1 MQFVMATNNLKKRDE
16 MERILKELGIEVLT
30 AKQAGADLG
39 DVEETGTTFEE
50 NAYIK
55 AKAALDLTGKASIA
69 DDSGLMVDALNG
81 EPGVYSARYGG
92 PGATD
97 EEKVQKLLKN
107 IENVPEEKRTA
118 RFVSAICCLFPNGKE
133 LMVRGE
139 CPGKIAYAPAGEG
152 GFGSEI
158 LKQADDAITAR
169 EIIKGKCLET
179 SPLSSRE
186 AAEEIASQIGA
197 EVVQVIGTKFIL
209 YRRNEK
215 KPVIVLPKK

>member
-1 MQFVMATNNLKKRDE
+1 MRFVIATHNRKKLGE
-16 MERILKELGIEVLT
+16 LQRILEPLGIQAVTGEDIGISLT
-30 AKQAGADLG
+30 EAA
-39 DVEETGTTFEE
+39 ETGTTFEE
-50 NAYIK
+50 NAWIK
-55 AKAALDLTGKASIA
+55 AESACRETGLPAVA

-152 GFGSEI
+152 GFGYDPVFVVEG
-158 LKQADDAITAR
+158 
-169 EIIKGKCLET
+169 GKTFAELT
-179 SPLSSRE
+179 
-186 AAEEIASQIGA
+186 AEEKDAVSHRGA
-197 EVVQVIGTKFIL
+197 ALRKLKAALRETLEGAK
-209 YRRNEK
+209 EC
-215 KPVIVLPKK
+215 

>member
-97 EEKVQKLLKN
+97 EEKVEKHRECTGGKTNRQVCLRHLLLIPKW
-107 IENVPEEKRTA
+107 KRA
-118 RFVSAICCLFPNGKE
+118 NGAGR
-133 LMVRGE
+133 V
-139 CPGKIAYAPAGEG
+139 PGKNRVRVGWRG
-152 GFGSEI
+152 RVR
-158 LKQADDAITAR
+158 L
-169 EIIKGKCLET
+169 
-179 SPLSSRE
+179 
-186 AAEEIASQIGA
+186 
-197 EVVQVIGTKFIL
+197 
-209 YRRNEK
+209 
-215 KPVIVLPKK
+215 

>member
-97 EEKVQKLLKN
+97 EEKVQKLLRN
-107 IENVPEEKRTA
+107 IEDVPDEKRTA
-118 RFVSAICCLFPNGKE
+118 KFVSAICCLFPDGKE

-152 GFGSEI
+152 GFGYDPVFIVEG
-158 LKQADDAITAR
+158 
-169 EIIKGKCLET
+169 GKTFAELT
-179 SPLSSRE
+179 
-186 AAEEIASQIGA
+186 AEEKDAVSHRGVA
-197 EVVQVIGTKFIL
+197 LRKL
-209 YRRNEK
+209 KAALK
-215 KPVIVLPKK
+215 KALEGV